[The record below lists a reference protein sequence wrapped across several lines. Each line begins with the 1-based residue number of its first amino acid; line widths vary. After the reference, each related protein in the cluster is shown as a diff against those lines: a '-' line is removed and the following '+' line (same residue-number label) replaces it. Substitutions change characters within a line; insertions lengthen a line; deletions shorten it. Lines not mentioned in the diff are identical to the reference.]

1 MISANILYT
10 LAAVVLTVITVKT
23 ISFSI
28 QKLAGIKKVSSKRL
42 FYILKFF
49 NIMIYLS
56 LLIVLATIWGV
67 KFNGLMVFLSSVFAV
82 IGIALFA
89 QWSILSNLTSSIII
103 FFTFPARVGD
113 KVKILDKDDSV
124 TGTIK
129 EITPFQVELEDEDK
143 NIILYP
149 NNLFIQ
155 KPIMK
160 FAKKPKEKIAPAN

>member
-160 FAKKPKEKIAPAN
+160 FAKKPKEKVATD

>member
-160 FAKKPKEKIAPAN
+160 FAKKPKDKSTPAN